1 MRPVVLA
8 SASPRRRE
16 LLALAGLDFTASPV
30 SLPEVALPGEAPADF
45 ARRLSRAKAH
55 AGAAQ
60 APPGAVVIGADTIV
74 VLDGEILGKPD
85 DPAHAVALLRRLRG
99 RRHQVLTALSVLDT
113 ASGREL
119 GDLVEAG
126 VPMRAYT
133 DAEISDYV
141 ATGDPFDK
149 AGAYAIQYPGFQ
161 PVDLASFEDCF
172 ANVMGLPVC
181 CLLRLLAQV
190 GIFPRP
196 GANGA
201 RPPADC
207 ARYDPSAC
215 PIVQRLTPHAT

>member
-1 MRPVVLA
+1 
-8 SASPRRRE
+8 
-16 LLALAGLDFTASPV
+16 LALAGIDFTAGPV
-30 SLPEVALPGEAPADF
+30 SLPEVALPGEAPAAF
-45 ARRLSRAKAH
+45 ARRLSQAKAR
-55 AGAAQ
+55 AGAAL
-60 APPGAVVIGADTIV
+60 APPGAVVVGADTIV
-74 VLDGEILGKPD
+74 VLDGDILGKPD

-99 RRHQVLTALSVLDT
+99 RPHRVLTALAVLDT
-113 ASGREL
+113 ATGRQL
-119 GDLVEAG
+119 GDLVEAR

-133 DAEISDYV
+133 EAEIAAYV
-141 ATGDPFDK
+141 ASGDPLDK

-161 PVDLASFEDCF
+161 PVDLASFQDCF

-190 GIFPRP
+190 GVFPRP

-215 PIVQRLTPHAT
+215 PIVPRLTAQAR